1 MVKIGPETRFFAIF
15 SSLVNQF
22 SLKLHSMKACN
33 NVQHGDKIHE
43 KIGGTQIWSKV
54 AKIGPETRFFSHFL
68 KFGSLVFLEIA
79 YNHSLQQCLTY
90 RNKIHK
96 KNFGDPNLSQ
106 RGQNR
111 SRNQVFCHFLKL
123 GSLVF
128 LVIIYNNSL
137 EQCLTCSRGK
147 TYEKKIRRLRFEL
160 KGPKSV
166 SKLGFLSFSEF

>member
-1 MVKIGPETRFFAIF
+1 MEIKSMKKLGGPKFGPKWQK
-15 SSLVNQF
+15 SV
-22 SLKLHSMKACN
+22 LKL
-33 NVQHGDKIHE
+33 GL
-43 KIGGTQIWSKV
+43 
-54 AKIGPETRFFSHFL
+54 FSHFL

-137 EQCLTCSRGK
+137 EQCLKCSRGK